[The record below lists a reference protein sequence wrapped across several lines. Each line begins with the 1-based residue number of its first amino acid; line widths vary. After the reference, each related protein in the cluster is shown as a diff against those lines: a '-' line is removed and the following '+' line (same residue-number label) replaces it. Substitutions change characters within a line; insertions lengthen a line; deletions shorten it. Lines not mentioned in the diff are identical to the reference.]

1 MKSIYIICFTAF
13 SSQIALSK
21 LKKWIFKQ
29 IPNFHN
35 CLLVKKQRDLQKL
48 ARTFRKNLQKKTK
61 QKRNK
66 RKRGIKIKTKISD
79 NFNST

>member
-35 CLLVKKQRDLQKL
+35 YLLVKKQRDLQKL